1 MPLGLS
7 KEALELR
14 RNYLMASD
22 AKSIMEGEWRKVSA
36 AKRGAPEED
45 LSDVLAVQMGSYT
58 EPFNM
63 FWCEKQTG
71 REVRYSTDNPLM
83 RAAWKDLTGREA
95 FDEFCASEEYPW
107 MACSLDGWF
116 WNTKGHRCVL
126 DAKHVGQFSQ
136 AVIERY
142 TPQLTH
148 QATVMGF
155 DWWALSIF
163 VGNSRWQLVEQ
174 EVDPFYQAELISAER
189 EFWELLQSG
198 AEIEDRVPPAAPPS
212 PQPLLRVVQLDDQ
225 FEDAWPNWAVE
236 MNTYISDF
244 KKTHAAAAA
253 HAISREQIKGLMPED
268 VGLLTRENVSVARDR
283 RGVTISLK
291 KGRGE

>member
-7 KEALELR
+7 QEALERR

-22 AKSIMEGEWRKVSA
+22 AKSIMEGEWAKVAA

-45 LSDVLAVQMGSYT
+45 LSDILAVQMGSYT
-58 EPFNM
+58 EPFNL
-63 FWCEKQTG
+63 FWYMKQTD
-71 REVRYSTDNPLM
+71 RDVAYCSDNPLM
-83 RAAWKDLTGREA
+83 KRVWRELTGKMVHP
-95 FDEFCASEEYPW
+95 EFASSAKHPW
-107 MACSLDGWF
+107 MACSLDAISS
-116 WNTKGHRCVL
+116 TAEGHSCVL

-189 EFWELLQSG
+189 EFWDLLQSG

-236 MNTYISDF
+236 MNTYIGDF

-268 VGLLTRENVSVARDR
+268 VGLLTRENVSVTRDR

-291 KGRGE
+291 KGKGE

>member
-7 KEALELR
+7 QEALERR

-22 AKSIMEGEWRKVSA
+22 AKAIMDGEWAKVAA

-45 LSDVLAVQMGSYT
+45 LSDILAVQMGSFD
-58 EPFNM
+58 EPFNL

-71 REVRYSTDNPLM
+71 REVRYCTDNPLM
-83 RAAWKDLTGREA
+83 RVVWKHLTGRDA
-95 FDEFCASEEYPW
+95 YDEFVINEDHPW

-116 WNTKGHRCVL
+116 WNTKGHRCVI

-198 AEIEDRVPPAAPPS
+198 AEIEDRRAPSEPPK

-225 FEDAWPNWAVE
+225 FEADWPNWAVE
-236 MNTYISDF
+236 MNTYIGDF
-244 KKTHAAAAA
+244 QRTHAAAAA
-253 HAISREQIKGLMPED
+253 HAISRDSIKGLLPED
-268 VGLLTRENVSVARDR
+268 VGLATRENVKITRDK
-283 RGVTISLK
+283 RGVTIALT
-291 KGRGE
+291 KGK

>member
-22 AKSIMEGEWRKVSA
+22 AKSIMEGEWRKVA
-36 AKRGAPEED
+36 ATKRGAPEED
-45 LSDVLAVQMGSYT
+45 LSDILAVQMGSYT
-58 EPFNM
+58 EPFNAY
-63 FWCEKQTG
+63 WYQKQTG
-71 REVRYSTDNPLM
+71 RIVQYCTASPIMTAIWD
-83 RAAWKDLTGREA
+83 DLT
-95 FDEFCASEEYPW
+95 DDIVYPEFRASEEYPW
-107 MACSLDGWF
+107 MACSLDGISS
-116 WNTKGHRCVL
+116 TAQGHPCVL
-126 DAKHVGQFSQ
+126 DFKHVGQFSQ

-198 AEIEDRVPPAAPPS
+198 AEIEDRHAPSEPPK

-225 FEDAWPNWAVE
+225 FEDAWPNWALE
-236 MNTYISDF
+236 MNTYIADF
-244 KKTHAAAAA
+244 KHTHAAAAA
-253 HAISREQIKGLMPED
+253 HAISREKIKGLMPED

-291 KGRGE
+291 KGKE

>member
-22 AKSIMEGEWRKVSA
+22 AKDIMSGAWGKVTA

-45 LSDVLAVQMGSYT
+45 LSDILAVQMGSYT
-58 EPFNM
+58 EPFNAY
-63 FWCEKQTG
+63 WYKEQTRRDVQYCTASVMMQEIW
-71 REVRYSTDNPLM
+71 RELSGDITYP
-83 RAAWKDLTGREA
+83 
-95 FDEFCASEEYPW
+95 EFRASEEYPW
-107 MACSLDGWF
+107 MACSLDGISS
-116 WNTKGHRCVL
+116 TAQGHPCVL
-126 DAKHVGQFSQ
+126 DFKHVGQFSQ

-189 EFWELLQSG
+189 EFWDLLQSG
-198 AEIEDRVPPAAPPS
+198 AEIENRVPPAAPPS
-212 PQPLLRVVQLDDQ
+212 PQPLLRVVQLDDHFQ
-225 FEDAWPNWAVE
+225 ADWPNWAVE
-236 MNTYISDF
+236 MNTYIADF

-268 VGLLTRENVSVARDR
+268 VGLLMRENVSVARDR

-291 KGRGE
+291 KGKE

>member
-7 KEALELR
+7 KGALER
-14 RNYLMASD
+14 RRQYLMASD
-22 AKSIMEGEWRKVSA
+22 AKAIMAGEWRKVAA

-45 LSDVLAVQMGSYT
+45 LSDILAVQMGSYT
-58 EPFNM
+58 EPFNAY
-63 FWCEKQTG
+63 WCQKQTG
-71 REVRYSTDNPLM
+71 RIVQYCTDSPIM
-83 RAAWKDLTGREA
+83 TAIWDDLAG
-95 FDEFCASEEYPW
+95 DIVYPEFRTSEEYEW
-107 MACSLDGWF
+107 MACSLDGISS
-116 WNTKGHRCVL
+116 TAQGHPCVL
-126 DAKHVGQFSQ
+126 DFKHVGQFSQ

-198 AEIEDRVPPAAPPS
+198 AEIEDRIAPSEPPK

-225 FEDAWPNWAVE
+225 FEDAWPNWAME
-236 MNTYISDF
+236 MNTYVADF
-244 KKTHAAAAA
+244 RRTHAAAAA

-268 VGLLTRENVSVARDR
+268 VGLITRENVSIKRDA

-291 KGRGE
+291 KGKE